1 MNISLGV
8 GCFVYKTAMCGK
20 FAVHAWRYSR
30 DLNKNIAYRFIEGQ
44 PMSRGA
50 KMCLALNE
58 PSKSCSSFK
67 FKHYL

>member
-20 FAVHAWRYSR
+20 FLVHAWRYSR
-30 DLNKNIAYRFIEGQ
+30 DLNKNISYRFIEGQ

-50 KMCLALNE
+50 KMCLA
-58 PSKSCSSFK
+58 PQ
-67 FKHYL
+67 